1 MSAIWAMAIKDLRL
15 LSRDRVDLFF
25 TFLFPVVFGLFFGY
39 IFSGGGGSG
48 KMSVGLVL
56 EDTSPA
62 ARAFANDVRAAPE
75 FKVEE
80 FSSRELAFAR
90 VRTGAIVAAV
100 VVPPGFGGAEG
111 GIGPGLFQG
120 KPITIEGAVDPSR
133 RAEAGL
139 IAGKLTE
146 LGFRQ
151 FTRTFQNPDQFRPFM
166 NSAREQVR
174 SSKDLNAADRLVF
187 DTFLGALDGM
197 VSRNARAQ
205 AQSQAQPPIEN
216 QKNDAPAAGGGAG
229 SGDGF
234 APIRVQL
241 TDVTVKRDGPPNAFA
256 VSFPQAC
263 VWGLMGAVTAFATS
277 LVSERTRGTLMR
289 LAASPLARWHI
300 LAGKGLAC
308 FITAIVVQLAMLGVA
323 VGFFGVRPQNPALLA
338 LVVVVA
344 SFGFVGL
351 MMLIA
356 TLSKSEGGAG
366 GLGRALLLILAM
378 IGGGSIPLFFM
389 PPFMQNVSAV
399 SPFRWAIQGLDVA
412 IWRGGEFSSA
422 ALPLAILTAMGLVGF
437 IVGGVLFARRASA

>member
-1 MSAIWAMAIKDLRL
+1 MAIKDLRL

-62 ARAFANDVRAAPE
+62 ARAFADDVRAAPE

-80 FSSRELAFAR
+80 FPTRELAFER

-100 VVPPGFGGAEG
+100 VVPQGFGAPEG
-111 GIGPGLFQG
+111 GIGPGLFKGQ
-120 KPITIEGAVDPSR
+120 PITIEGAVDPSR

-151 FTRTFQNPDQFRPFM
+151 FTRTFQNPEAFKPFL
-166 NSAREQVR
+166 NSAREQMR
-174 SSKDLNAADRLVF
+174 ANKDMSPADRLVF

-197 VSRNARAQ
+197 VNRNARAQ
-205 AQSQAQPPIEN
+205 AQAQAQGQGQTPPAQTNAE
-216 QKNDAPAAGGGAG
+216 
-229 SGDGF
+229 GF
-234 APIRVQL
+234 APIRVAL

-308 FITAIVVQLAMLGVA
+308 FITAIVVQLTMLGVA

-412 IWRGGEFSSA
+412 IWRGGEFSAA
-422 ALPLAILTAMGLVGF
+422 ALPLAILMAMGVVGF
-437 IVGGVLFARRASA
+437 VVGGVLFARRASA